1 MMADG
6 CDEREVGE
14 MSFLRV
20 AVYCGDVLAGFSD
33 TFIRCT
39 QKSAYVVLI

>member
-6 CDEREVGE
+6 CDERDVGE
-14 MSFLRV
+14 MSSRV